1 MKIQEKKNNLQ
12 MIKRSRKANF
22 NKGDFVVY
30 PSYGLGK
37 INGIQNELIGGKRIK
52 VFVISINERVILRVS
67 ADKIQDLGLRK
78 LSSKDR
84 MKDAFAILK
93 GKSKKKKKTMWSRRA
108 QEYETKILSGDPVLI
123 AEVLKELYKKD
134 DFDDSSF
141 SEKQIYSSALDRL
154 ARELAAMQKLDKET
168 ATKKLEEILS
178 EAA

>member
-1 MKIQEKKNNLQ
+1 
-12 MIKRSRKANF
+12 
-22 NKGDFVVY
+22 
-30 PSYGLGK
+30 
-37 INGIQNELIGGKRIK
+37 
-52 VFVISINERVILRVS
+52 
-67 ADKIQDLGLRK
+67 
-78 LSSKDR
+78 
-84 MKDAFAILK
+84 
-93 GKSKKKKKTMWSRRA
+93 MWSRRA

-123 AEVLKELYKKD
+123 AEVLKDLYKKE